1 LARKPKFTS
10 LLPQGAADALMDGTH
25 ADPFAILGP
34 HAEKGGVRIAA
45 VFPGAQSVSIITGFA
60 ERTDLQREHDGGV
73 FAGLIKK
80 IAADAPYQLEIS
92 RDGYVWQQEDPYRF
106 GSSLPERPLLRFKQG
121 QAWRAWE
128 LFGAHPHA
136 FGEVTGYRFAVW
148 APHARRVSVVGLF
161 NNWDGRAHVMRKRHE
176 AGIWEIFIPGLV
188 AGEIYKFEIVGG
200 DGSLLPLKAD
210 PFAFHAEVRPN
221 TASRLA
227 PAPLPNSGDRN
238 WMEKRGEA
246 NRFDAPIS
254 VYEIHAGSWRT
265 VPEDGNRPLS
275 YSEMGDWLIPY
286 VKDLGF
292 THVQFMP
299 LSEHPYDGSWG
310 YQTLGMFAAT
320 ARFGT
325 PEEFRQLVVRL
336 HQADISVLCD
346 FVPAHFPTDAHGLDQ
361 FDGTHLY
368 EHEDPRLGFHPDW
381 KTNIYNYQRP
391 EVVNFLIASALFWL
405 DRFGIDGLRVDAVS
419 SMLYLDY
426 SRQPGEW
433 VPNVFGGN
441 VNLEAVSFMQR
452 MNEMSYGENPGIM
465 MVAEE
470 STAWPGVSRSS
481 QDGGLG
487 FGFKWNLGWMHDTL
501 SYMQRDPIHRSWHH
515 GEITFGLAYAFS
527 ENFMLALSHDEVVHG
542 KGSLWA
548 KMAGSDDWQKFAN
561 LRAYYSLMWA
571 HPGKKLLFMGG
582 EFAQR
587 TEWNHNSSLDW
598 HVLEDPAHRGV
609 HNLVR
614 DLNRLYRTLPALH
627 RKDCD
632 ASGFQWLQA
641 NASAESVFA
650 WARHADG
657 EAPVVAVFNMTPMAR
672 DGYRVGVPHGGRWK
686 VVLNSDAGAYGG
698 SDALVSEFHNADAGA
713 CDGMENSVMLTL
725 PPLAALY
732 LVPG

>member
-1 LARKPKFTS
+1 
-10 LLPQGAADALMDGTH
+10 
-25 ADPFAILGP
+25 
-34 HAEKGGVRIAA
+34 
-45 VFPGAQSVSIITGFA
+45 
-60 ERTDLQREHDGGV
+60 V
-73 FAGLIKK
+73 FAGLITDML
-80 IAADAPYQLEIS
+80 ADAPYRLEIS
-92 RDGYVWQQEDPYRF
+92 RNGYDWQQEDPYRF
-106 GSSLPERPLLRFKQG
+106 GSSLPEKPLLRFKQG

-128 LFGAHPHA
+128 LFGAHPHS
-136 FGEVTGYRFAVW
+136 FGDIAGYRFAVW

-188 AGEIYKFEIVGG
+188 AGEIYKFEIIGA
-200 DGSLLPLKAD
+200 DGTLLPLKAD
-210 PFAFHAEVRPN
+210 PYAFHAENRPN

-227 PAPLPNSGDRN
+227 PAPATQTGDAA
-238 WMEKRGEA
+238 WMEARGGA
-246 NRFDAPIS
+246 NRHDAPVS

-265 VPEDGNRPLS
+265 VPEEGNRPLT

-286 VKDLGF
+286 LTDLGF

-299 LSEHPYDGSWG
+299 LSEHPFDGSWG

-325 PEEFRQLVVRL
+325 PDELRALVVRL
-336 HQADISVLCD
+336 HQAGIGVLCD
-346 FVPAHFPTDAHGLDQ
+346 FVPAHFPTDAHGLDR
-361 FDGTHLY
+361 FDGTALY

-391 EVVNFLIASALFWL
+391 EVVNFLIASALYWL
-405 DRFGIDGLRVDAVS
+405 ERFGIDGLRVDAVS

-452 MNEMSYGENPGIM
+452 MNEMAYGDNPGIM

-481 QDGGLG
+481 HDGGLG

-515 GEITFGLAYAFS
+515 GDITFGLAYAFS

-548 KMAGSDDWQKFAN
+548 KMAGADDWQKFAN

-582 EFAQR
+582 EFGQR
-587 TEWNHNSSLDW
+587 TEWNHNTSLDW
-598 HVLEDPAHRGV
+598 HVLDDPAHRGV
-609 HNLVR
+609 RDLVR

-657 EAPVVAVFNMTPMAR
+657 EGPVVAVFNMTPMAR
-672 DGYRVGVPHGGRWK
+672 DGYKVGVPHGGRWK
-686 VVLNSDAGAYGG
+686 VVLNTDAAAYGG
-698 SDALVSEFHNADAGA
+698 SNVAVSEFHEADAGPH
-713 CDGMENSVMLTL
+713 DGLEHSVMLTL
-725 PPLAALY
+725 PPLAGLY